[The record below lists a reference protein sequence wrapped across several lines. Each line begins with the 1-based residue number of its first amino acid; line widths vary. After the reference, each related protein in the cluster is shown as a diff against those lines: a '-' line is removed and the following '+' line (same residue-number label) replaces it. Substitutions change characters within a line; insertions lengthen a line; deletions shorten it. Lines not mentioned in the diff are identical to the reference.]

1 MSTSAPTRVRS
12 SARLTFWQ
20 SALLALMALVAIV
33 TTTVLLAVSSN
44 HSVKGASAPSARVA
58 PTALASPAQIR
69 AGSYVRDPITH
80 APLGVSTGAGTRSSH
95 IVGGYWRRLH

>member
-20 SALLALMALVAIV
+20 SALLALMVLAAVAV
-33 TTTVLLAVSSN
+33 ATVLLAVSSN
-44 HSVKGASAPSARVA
+44 HSVKGAGVPRARVA
-58 PTALASPAQIR
+58 PTALVSPAQLR

-80 APLGVSTGAGTRSSH
+80 APLGVPAGAVTGSSH
-95 IVGGYWRRLH
+95 VVGGYWQRLR